1 MTLIIMLKM
10 LNKPTDIKKKE
21 AIDLALRK
29 LVGYVTE
36 KRLEQNSQFVECN
49 IKPKNGQ
56 GVMGQEQI
64 SSRPIRMD
72 DIKEEVQDPLVE
84 VNLGT
89 KEDPRVTFVSGHL
102 GLEEFNKIII
112 ILKKYKDCFAWDYP
126 ELPGLSRKL
135 VEHQLPIKEG
145 FQPFQQALRR
155 MALDITLKIKEEIE
169 RLVRAGFIRPARYVE

>member
-102 GLEEFNKIII
+102 GPEEFNKVTTI
-112 ILKKYKDCFAWDYP
+112 D
-126 ELPGLSRKL
+126 RKS
-135 VEHQLPIKEG
+135 V
-145 FQPFQQALRR
+145 
-155 MALDITLKIKEEIE
+155 
-169 RLVRAGFIRPARYVE
+169 V